1 VRRRRV
7 AICAAVL
14 VLAGGGVAARYA
26 WLPAYRPSLRPG
38 ETYGIDVSHHQ
49 GAIDWRR
56 VARDRIAFAYVKA
69 TEGGTFT
76 DPRFAANVAGARAAG
91 LRVGAY
97 HFFTACGPRADVQA
111 ANFLSAM
118 PVLDDRLPP
127 AVDLE
132 LSGSCG
138 AAASPRGVQRTLT
151 SFLERV
157 EAITGVP
164 TVVYESDE
172 FERAY
177 HVRAALDRP
186 RWRRHLIRRPH
197 GDWLVWQV
205 NGFAHVDGV
214 KGDVDLDV
222 MRG

>member
-14 VLAGGGVAARYA
+14 VLAGGGAGARYA

-49 GAIDWRR
+49 GEIDWRR
-56 VARDRIAFAYVKA
+56 VARDDIAFAYVKA

-76 DPRFAANVAGARAAG
+76 DPRFAANVAGAQAAG

-97 HFFTACGPRADVQA
+97 HFFAECGTPADVQA

-132 LSGSCG
+132 LSGSC
-138 AAASPRGVQRTLT
+138 AIVSPGDVRRTLT
-151 SFLERV
+151 SFLARV

-186 RWRRHLIRRPH
+186 RWRRQPH

-214 KGDVDLDV
+214 EGDVDLDV